1 MADPKEPKKETV
13 RITLPPRPAA
23 PSAAGARDTVRIN
36 LPVRPP
42 ATSGAPAPLKAA
54 GGPAPAR
61 PPMVQT
67 PLPPAPSK
75 PVSPPPIFPPK
86 TPAPS
91 GAGTPAG
98 AAAPAPLMPR
108 TSPPVPPSAPV
119 AGAARAPLP
128 VSSSPGPKKE
138 TARIALLPD
147 PPARP
152 ASSVQMKKTQ
162 PLVTMPPAA
171 APGSE
176 LRVATTDTEETAVE
190 PIPMS
195 LCWGLLAVSAVILI
209 VQIWNYFG

>member
-13 RITLPPRPAA
+13 RITLPPRPAT
-23 PSAAGARDTVRIN
+23 PSTAGGRDTVRIN

-42 ATSGAPAPLKAA
+42 ATGGAPAPLQSA

-61 PPMVQT
+61 SPMVQT
-67 PLPPAPSK
+67 PLPPAPSR

-86 TPAPS
+86 TPTPS
-91 GAGTPAG
+91 GASPPAG
-98 AAAPAPLMPR
+98 AVAPAPLMPA
-108 TSPPVPPSAPV
+108 TSAPVPPSAPE
-119 AGAARAPLP
+119 AAAARAPSP

-147 PPARP
+147 PPVRP

-171 APGSE
+171 APSGE
-176 LRVATTDTEETAVE
+176 LRVATTDTGEMVVE
-190 PIPMS
+190 AIPMS

-209 VQIWNYFG
+209 IQIWNYFG